1 MLSGRVLA
9 LLATLAWVAS
19 CDTAPVDAPF
29 AYPTFAVDRVVPATW
44 VAGTRFELAGNG
56 IVPAPLATYTLVIE
70 VEGQTVT
77 LPLEESDGALYGI
90 AAGDWLPAAGIE
102 PLPAPTAA
110 IVHRNIEGGVESSSI
125 AGRISLLQMILP
137 RLAFIHSGS
146 PIYPGDPVPIG
157 AFDLYRAEEELADHS
172 HTDVLT
178 VRGYRSDESGASP
191 IELARS
197 VRLVGGGPGG
207 RAVDSVRMSPDLL
220 GLRPGAFSGFAAIE
234 SFEPWQFEGFGSEAV
249 DYEVAIERPYLDGL
263 TSATTARGR
272 WLGVTGRGF
281 LPLDAEAGT
290 ASVLVF
296 DGVFTPRRG
305 AAEDHTGPHAWVL
318 AVEEVDGNTVGWVA
332 LRSQS
337 DPDGGLVGLGA
348 RPGRFEGTVT
358 LRVAARVEQLQVDEV
373 RSDPLP
379 ITLDVAPPRQEV
391 ELRLLPGFDEALGLF
406 GLEAERDAV
415 LARILAVLERD
426 YAGVN
431 IGFAYAP
438 PAGVAEYGVVELAGP
453 DPNGTHLLGL
463 DNTAGKDA
471 GNLRLDDVIG
481 GFDAATRARG
491 FAAYGGIFASE
502 LLNLS
507 PSLST
512 NALASS
518 RFDDVFGPVV
528 PALGGIPAAPGESER
543 ADPRG
548 AAVREAV
555 RVLGNLV
562 GSTITHEVGHTL
574 GLTALDGRAHNDGDN
589 PGWIMDAGIY
599 RPFAERAEL
608 DGAGP
613 AVFSPFNQ
621 TYLGGILP
629 LAPQSQE

>member
-1 MLSGRVLA
+1 MLLGRLLA
-9 LLATLAWVAS
+9 LSATLAWIAS
-19 CDTAPVDAPF
+19 CDAAP
-29 AYPTFAVDRVVPATW
+29 
-44 VAGTRFELAGNG
+44 
-56 IVPAPLATYTLVIE
+56 
-70 VEGQTVT
+70 
-77 LPLEESDGALYGI
+77 
-90 AAGDWLPAAGIE
+90 
-102 PLPAPTAA
+102 
-110 IVHRNIEGGVESSSI
+110 
-125 AGRISLLQMILP
+125 
-137 RLAFIHSGS
+137 
-146 PIYPGDPVPIG
+146 
-157 AFDLYRAEEELADHS
+157 
-172 HTDVLT
+172 
-178 VRGYRSDESGASP
+178 
-191 IELARS
+191 
-197 VRLVGGGPGG
+197 
-207 RAVDSVRMSPDLL
+207 DSVEVR
-220 GLRPGAFSGFAAIE
+220 
-234 SFEPWQFEGFGSEAV
+234 EP
-249 DYEVAIERPYLDGL
+249 RLDGL
-263 TSATTARGR
+263 TSASTARGR
-272 WLGVTGRGF
+272 WLGATGQGF
-281 LPLDAEAGT
+281 VPLDPRAGT

-296 DGVFTPRRG
+296 DGVFTPLRG
-305 AAEDHTGPHAWVL
+305 AAEDRTGSDAWVL
-318 AVEEVDGNTVGWVA
+318 PVEAVEGDAVGWVA
-332 LRSQS
+332 LRSV
-337 DPDGGLVGLGA
+337 PGPEGGLVGLGA
-348 RPGRFEGTVT
+348 RAGRFEGAVT
-358 LRVAARVEQLQVDEV
+358 LRVTAGAEALATAPLPVSLEV
-373 RSDPLP
+373 RS
-379 ITLDVAPPRQEV
+379 PRQDV
-391 ELRLLPGFDEALGLF
+391 ELRLLPGFDEALALF

-453 DPNGTHLLGL
+453 DPNGTHLFGL

-507 PSLST
+507 PTLST
-512 NALASS
+512 NALASP

-528 PALGGIPAAPGESER
+528 PALGGIPAAPRESER

-599 RPFAERAEL
+599 RPFEERAEL